1 MTHPHAFIR
10 QYLAIENKRHTLK
23 NQARVVD
30 LCNLE
35 LVRVYVAHGGRGRDY
50 HNSLMGATGDY
61 LAALNKKAA
70 LFNAIFG
77 H

>member
-1 MTHPHAFIR
+1 MTDPHAFIR
-10 QYLAIENKRHTLK
+10 QYLAIENKRTTLK

-30 LCNLE
+30 FCNFTFIHIF
-35 LVRVYVAHGGRGRDY
+35 RTNGGTGNVYRQAMQR
-50 HNSLMGATGDY
+50 ATNDY

-70 LFNAIFG
+70 LFTAIFR